1 MKILHYFFLFKRTYG
16 IQVKDAVWGGT
27 GLVAQRTE
35 EGRCAQLGGG
45 GLSFPPL
52 GGHPGLMGI
61 RLTSRVTLLL
71 GVGIQ

>member
-45 GLSFPPL
+45 TFLSSPWRPSWSN
-52 GGHPGLMGI
+52 GH
-61 RLTSRVTLLL
+61 
-71 GVGIQ
+71 